1 MKQHSNEATFTRSK
15 IHTKQHSN
23 EETFT

>member
-1 MKQHSNEATFTRSK
+1 MKQHSNEATFTQSN

-23 EETFT
+23 EATFT